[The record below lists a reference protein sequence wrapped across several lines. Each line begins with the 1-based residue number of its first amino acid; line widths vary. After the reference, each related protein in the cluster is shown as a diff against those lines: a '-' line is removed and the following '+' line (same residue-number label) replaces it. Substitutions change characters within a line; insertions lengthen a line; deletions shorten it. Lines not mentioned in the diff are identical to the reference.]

1 MRKMKKTSTI
11 VMALLLATGLLAGC
25 SAGGDADGSTTPS
38 VVEGVAEPG
47 YDSSFTGDK
56 AVSPEMGSSDVITE
70 DSEFEEDRAVI
81 SKGNL
86 SLIAENPTEIA
97 SNIRKEV
104 VTVGGRIDEQEEVP
118 GNKYENASA
127 RLTVRIPSEKLEAT
141 VETIRNFGTVDS
153 YTISS
158 VDVTDQLTDYKVR
171 EEVLRGSIERLL
183 TLMATATDTNTLLS
197 IETTL
202 SQREAELE
210 SLLAAQANLKD
221 QVAFSTLVVYVQ
233 APADAVSPEPD
244 GFLDGLFAGWD
255 GLLATLTGLTIA
267 VGFLIPWLG
276 VLGVIGLVVWIIF
289 KARKKRRKT
298 SADPIVKQ
306 SEVKGTDITLPAE
319 EKPQQ
324 EEKP

>member
-1 MRKMKKTSTI
+1 
-11 VMALLLATGLLAGC
+11 
-25 SAGGDADGSTTPS
+25 
-38 VVEGVAEPG
+38 
-47 YDSSFTGDK
+47 
-56 AVSPEMGSSDVITE
+56 MGSSDVITE
-70 DSEFEEDRAVI
+70 DSELEEDRAVI
-81 SKGNL
+81 SNGNL

-97 SNIRKEV
+97 SNIRKEIA
-104 VTVGGRIDEQEEVP
+104 TVGGRIDEQEEVP

-127 RLTVRIPSEKLEAT
+127 RLTVRIPSEKLEST

-221 QVAFSTLVVYVQ
+221 QVAFQ
-233 APADAVSPEPD
+233 H
-244 GFLDGLFAGWD
+244 
-255 GLLATLTGLTIA
+255 
-267 VGFLIPWLG
+267 
-276 VLGVIGLVVWIIF
+276 
-289 KARKKRRKT
+289 
-298 SADPIVKQ
+298 
-306 SEVKGTDITLPAE
+306 
-319 EKPQQ
+319 
-324 EEKP
+324 